1 MLFSDTFIK
10 MADCMIVRTEDKD
23 KYKSLDD
30 FSGKTVVGNSG
41 SSQYDHAASIP
52 GVTAIAAD
60 GTSDGVLQV
69 VAGTA
74 DAAVVD
80 NITGQQYIQAND
92 GKLTMLTDIN
102 FGYEDDALAVNIG
115 NEDLQAVC
123 NEVVSE
129 MEPEMDQLV
138 QDYTAK
144 AVKAL
149 GVQ

>member
-1 MLFSDTFIK
+1 
-10 MADCMIVRTEDKD
+10 
-23 KYKSLDD
+23 
-30 FSGKTVVGNSG
+30 
-41 SSQYDHAASIP
+41 
-52 GVTAIAAD
+52 
-60 GTSDGVLQV
+60 
-69 VAGTA
+69 
-74 DAAVVD
+74 
-80 NITGQQYIQAND
+80 
-92 GKLTMLTDIN
+92 MLTDIN